1 LVEIV
6 IKDLKNNN
14 TLVSPNKHKK
24 PTKEQAL
31 ENSQKGQN
39 LGFWVNHLKDE
50 LSI

>member
-1 LVEIV
+1 MIEIV

-14 TLVSPNKHKK
+14 TLNLPNKHKL
-24 PTKEQAL
+24 TKEQAL

-39 LGFWVNHLKDE
+39 MGFWVNHLKDE